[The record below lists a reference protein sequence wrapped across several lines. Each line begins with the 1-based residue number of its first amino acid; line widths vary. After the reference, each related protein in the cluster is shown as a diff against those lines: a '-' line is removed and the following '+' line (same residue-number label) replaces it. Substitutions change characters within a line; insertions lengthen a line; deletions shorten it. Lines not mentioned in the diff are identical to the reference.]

1 MKNKIIIFLLLI
13 VCCLTGC
20 STSTNNEIYNKVY
33 NVTIDI
39 TEFEDLVSAIGEKA
53 EGPTI
58 GINGTSKSLLSGS
71 SSSYGTGVVYEGYG
85 VLKSGNKIEL
95 KDAID
100 RNDVN
105 YYCYYAITNYHVI
118 EGCNNIVLQL
128 SQKVDNINAKV
139 EATDKN
145 LDLAILSFSTTMYI
159 KPLEFAD
166 SNNIKRGQF
175 VIAMGYPE
183 GFEYYDSLTFG
194 VVSFVNRKVIEDNQ
208 TTLYI
213 QTDVAINPGNSG
225 GPLINMQ
232 GQVIG
237 INTMKLV
244 DEEID
249 GMGFAIPSNIV
260 KQFINEHK

>member
-1 MKNKIIIFLLLI
+1 MKNRMIIFLVLI
-13 VCCLTGC
+13 ICCLVGC
-20 STSTNNEIYNKVY
+20 NSSTNNEIYNKVY

-39 TEFEDLVSAIGEKA
+39 NEFEDLVTAVGEKA

-58 GINGTSKSLLSGS
+58 GINGSSKSLLGGS
-71 SSSYGTGVVYEGYG
+71 STSYGTGVVYDGYAVSNNG
-85 VLKSGNKIEL
+85 TKIEL
-95 KDAID
+95 NDAIN
-100 RNDVN
+100 RNDII
-105 YYCYYAITNYHVI
+105 YYFYYAITNYHVI
-118 EGCNNIVLQL
+118 EGCNSIVLQL
-128 SQKVDNINAKV
+128 SQKNDNVNAKV

-145 LDLAILSFSTTMYI
+145 LDLAILSFSSTMYI

-183 GFEYYDSLTFG
+183 GFEYYDTLTFG
-194 VVSFVNRKVIEDNQ
+194 VVSFVNRKVVEEKQ
-208 TTLYI
+208 TNLYI

-225 GPLINMQ
+225 GPLLNMQ